1 MTAPV
6 KERGTRRSLPLH
18 FCSTFRISLRS
29 RSVCP
34 FPLRSRSARLPKF
47 PVGKKTLTSEGRR
60 FSRAAPKLSDPGE
73 GPARKPRATLL
84 RRARAPKPTAPTPHR
99 GALICC
105 DSRAFLAPSCGYGSY
120 GRGSRGYYGRRTL
133 TSRPCGRRCGRHP
146 SRGPAARAG
155 RTHGRTARAGAASAA
170 GRASTCRSGT
180 SSARTALP
188 HCAGRRAADGR
199 RSIHRS
205 PARSS
210 RDAGRVGAALRP
222 SGYHLRANKKPAP
235 TQTAYSGS
243 CGAGAKAQAL
253 VDIHDGLHPAT
264 LAVDRQVFCSG
275 SWIEPKD
282 FATPASRAHQPSV
295 LCDQFT
301 IIPF

>member
-6 KERGTRRSLPLH
+6 KERETRRSFPLH

-47 PVGKKTLTSEGRR
+47 PVGKKSLTKEGRR
-60 FSRAAPKLSDPGE
+60 FPRAAPKLSDPGE
-73 GPARKPRATLL
+73 GSARKLRATLS
-84 RRARAPKPTAPTPHR
+84 RCARAPKPTAAPQHR
-99 GALICC
+99 GALIRCVF
-105 DSRAFLAPSCGYGSY
+105 RAFLAPFYGYGSC
-120 GRGSRGYYGRRTL
+120 GRGSRGCSGRRRSA
-133 TSRPCGRRCGRHP
+133 SRPCGRRCGRRP
-146 SRGPAARAG
+146 SRGRAARAG
-155 RTHGRTARAGAASAA
+155 RTRGRTALAGAAPAA
-170 GRASTCRSGT
+170 GRASTRRSGT

-222 SGYHLRANKKPAP
+222 SGYHLRAK
-235 TQTAYSGS
+235 Q
-243 CGAGAKAQAL
+243 KACTDTNRIQR
-253 VDIHDGLHPAT
+253 IMW
-264 LAVDRQVFCSG
+264 R
-275 SWIEPKD
+275 
-282 FATPASRAHQPSV
+282 RR
-295 LCDQFT
+295 
-301 IIPF
+301 